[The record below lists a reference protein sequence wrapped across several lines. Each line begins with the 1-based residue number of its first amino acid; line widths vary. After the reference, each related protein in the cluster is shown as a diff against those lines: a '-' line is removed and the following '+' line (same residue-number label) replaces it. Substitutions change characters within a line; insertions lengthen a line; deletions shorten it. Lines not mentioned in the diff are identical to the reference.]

1 MEIDKDQM
9 LADVVISK
17 VKDYIKERDE
27 KLLELIKT
35 IDLKI
40 SINDERLNIMS
51 NRIKFQEDI
60 NNILGGNFGTN
71 PRNNC

>member
-27 KLLELIKT
+27 KLLEPIKT